1 MLGDRVTGNACT
13 WRAPLVT
20 LWDGQQV
27 PSDSEAWRAECE
39 ARAVLAVP
47 HEARANMLERIEQ
60 KRGAEAKARLKD
72 CMREVEH
79 AFVLDMATRDV
90 RRAYLAK
97 VEHHRG
103 ENAREHLEL
112 RVKELWNRRRALA
125 A

>member
-1 MLGDRVTGNACT
+1 MANTST

-20 LWDGQQV
+20 LVDGQQV

-39 ARAVLAVP
+39 ARAMLAIP
-47 HEARANMLERIEQ
+47 HDYRADVFELIER
-60 KRGAEAKARLKD
+60 KRGPDAVRQLKAN
-72 CMREVEH
+72 MREVEH
-79 AFVLDMATRDV
+79 AFILDMATRDV

-97 VEHHRG
+97 VEHYRG

-112 RVKELWNRRRALA
+112 RIKELWNRRRALA